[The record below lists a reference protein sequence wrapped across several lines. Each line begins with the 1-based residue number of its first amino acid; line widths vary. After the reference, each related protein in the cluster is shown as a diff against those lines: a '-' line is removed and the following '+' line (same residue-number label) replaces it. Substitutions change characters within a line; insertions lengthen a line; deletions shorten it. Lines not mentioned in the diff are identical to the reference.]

1 MALARLQACNFDREP
16 SEPRARVVAHM
27 ESRQAIERAP
37 DWVGHPVTVQDTL
50 LLDQGYQPLRVIPWQ
65 RAICMN
71 FLGKVELVAA
81 HDRPVRTVTREFP
94 APAVV
99 RLLGPYRPQQYIV
112 RFSREGVHVRDRFTC
127 QYCGDRPAR
136 RELTLDHVVPRHRGG
151 PTSWENIVTACS
163 DCNLRKG
170 GRTPEEANMRLPG
183 PPTRPRW
190 MPPTRTA
197 LGLEDV
203 PRPWRDWLRGV

>member
-1 MALARLQACNFDREP
+1 MSARGQSMQAHG
-16 SEPRARVVAHM
+16 VVDIV
-27 ESRQAIERAP
+27 S
-37 DWVGHPVTVQDTL
+37 VKDTL

-71 FLGKVELVAA
+71 FLGKVEMVAI
-81 HDRPVRTVTREFP
+81 HDRPIRTVTREFP

-112 RFSREGVHVRDRFTC
+112 RFSREGVHVRDRYTC
-127 QYCGDRPAR
+127 QYCGVRPSR
-136 RELTLDHVVPRHRGG
+136 RELTLDHVLPRHRGG

-163 DCNLRKG
+163 PCNLRKG
-170 GRTPEEANMRLPG
+170 GRTPEEAGMPLGSPPYRPRWV
-183 PPTRPRW
+183 PPTRS
-190 MPPTRTA
+190 A

-203 PRPWRDWLRGV
+203 PRPWRDWLGS

>member
-1 MALARLQACNFDREP
+1 
-16 SEPRARVVAHM
+16 M
-27 ESRQAIERAP
+27 ESRQAHDHALDRMDIL
-37 DWVGHPVTVQDTL
+37 VTVQDTL
-50 LLDQGYQPLRVIPWQ
+50 LLDQGYQPLRVISWQ

-81 HDRPVRTVTREFP
+81 HERSIRTVSREFP

-99 RLLGPYRPQQYIV
+99 RLLGPHRPQQYIV

-170 GRTPEEANMRLPG
+170 GRTPEEANMELPRS
-183 PPTRPRW
+183 PTRPRW
-190 MPPTRTA
+190 MPPTRAA
-197 LGLEDV
+197 LGLDEV
-203 PRPWRDWLRGV
+203 PCAWRDWLRGM